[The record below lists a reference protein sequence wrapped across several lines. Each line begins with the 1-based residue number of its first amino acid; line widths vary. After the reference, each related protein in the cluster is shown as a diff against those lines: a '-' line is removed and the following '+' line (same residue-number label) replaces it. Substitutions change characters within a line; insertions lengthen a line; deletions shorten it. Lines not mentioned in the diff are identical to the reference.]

1 MLTAYTYTD
10 YTEQGM
16 VLIARAIFLSER
28 GQTNTNTTENINHA
42 DCLCRAARVVGLKV
56 LETYD
61 IRYEK
66 LF

>member
-28 GQTNTNTTENINHA
+28 GQTQTQRKILTMPTAFAGQQE
-42 DCLCRAARVVGLKV
+42 
-56 LETYD
+56 
-61 IRYEK
+61 
-66 LF
+66 

>member
-10 YTEQGM
+10 YTELGM

-42 DCLCRAARVVGLKV
+42 DCLCRAA
-56 LETYD
+56 
-61 IRYEK
+61 
-66 LF
+66 

>member
-10 YTEQGM
+10 YTELGM

-42 DCLCRAARVVGLKV
+42 GQH
-56 LETYD
+56 E
-61 IRYEK
+61 
-66 LF
+66 